1 MSQGA
6 PAARRRGPHPEGGGE
21 QNMALV
27 PICELG
33 YCPYADLYPLK
44 ASDVL
49 TCDDCS
55 HSVYVDEMERKA
67 SSGESQPKERLG

>member
-1 MSQGA
+1 
-6 PAARRRGPHPEGGGE
+6 
-21 QNMALV
+21 MALV

-33 YCPYADLYPLK
+33 YCPYVDLYPLK

-55 HSVYVDEMERKA
+55 HSVYVDEMEQRT
-67 SSGESQPKERLG
+67 SSGESQPRERLG